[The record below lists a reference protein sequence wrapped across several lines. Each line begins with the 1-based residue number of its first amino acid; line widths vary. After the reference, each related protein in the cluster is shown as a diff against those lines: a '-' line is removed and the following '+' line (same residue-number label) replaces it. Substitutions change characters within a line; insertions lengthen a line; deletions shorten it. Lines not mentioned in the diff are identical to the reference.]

1 MSNGREFFYNF
12 FKLWNKDL
20 YNRNALFKE
29 ESEMNTQV
37 KN

>member
-1 MSNGREFFYNF
+1 MAEIFLQFFL
-12 FKLWNKDL
+12 LWNKDL